1 MITTPVVVDVR
12 HGAIADLAGLLADQ
26 RISAA
31 GRVAIAV
38 GASSGERLRGLLE
51 PGLHTADFYTVP
63 AGTVDAAVALADQVK
78 GRSYDALVGVGG
90 GKVLDVTKYTAA
102 RVGLPMVSVATNLA
116 HDGIASP
123 VSILDND
130 AGRGSYGVP
139 APIAIVVDLGLVRE
153 APSRSVRA
161 GIGEVL
167 SNLSAITDWELSH
180 EHTGEPIDGLAVTF
194 ARTAAEAVLH
204 HPGTIDDDD
213 FLLVL
218 AEGLVLSG
226 LAMVVA
232 GSTRPCSGACHEIS
246 HAIDLLYPD
255 RAGYHGEQV
264 GLGAA
269 FASYVRNL
277 YIGSGSPSQP
287 DSEDGH
293 PRPAGKAEEEPG
305 GASGDRRERSQ
316 AGCGGRRSP
325 AGTGSQTLATMSG
338 EQLGALTRCLIRH
351 GLPVL
356 PSDLGFSEGE
366 FSRIVGAAPDTR
378 PGRYTILEHLNLDS
392 DGLHAVV
399 KDYVRDRE
407 RPAND
412 R

>member
-1 MITTPVVVDVR
+1 LPILARMITTPVVVDVR
-12 HGAIADLAGLLADQ
+12 HGAIADLAELLADQ

-38 GASSGERLRGLLE
+38 GASSGRRLRGLLE
-51 PGLHTADFYTVP
+51 PTLHTADFYTVP

-78 GRSYDALVGVGG
+78 RHSYDAIVGVGG

-139 APIAIVVDLGLVRE
+139 APIAVVADLDLVRE
-153 APSRSVRA
+153 APARSVRA

-167 SNLSAITDWELSH
+167 SNLSAIIDWQLSH
-180 EHTGEPIDGLAVTF
+180 EHTGEPVDGLAVTF

-232 GSTRPCSGACHEIS
+232 GSTRPCSGACHEVS
-246 HAIDLLYPD
+246 HAIDLLFPD

-277 YIGSGSPSQP
+277 HETSTT
-287 DSEDGH
+287 
-293 PRPAGKAEEEPG
+293 
-305 GASGDRRERSQ
+305 GD
-316 AGCGGRRSP
+316 
-325 AGTGSQTLATMSG
+325 

-356 PSDLGFSEGE
+356 PSDLGFSVEE
-366 FSRIVGAAPDTR
+366 FSRIIGAAPDTR
-378 PGRYTILEHLNLDS
+378 PGRYTILEHLNLDG
-392 DGLHAVV
+392 DGVHAVV